1 MNDDMPWVDLTPEE
15 IQELRTN
22 KQELT
27 EYGKQKIQELMN
39 DGKMRFYDK
48 GKETF
53 AVEDPY
59 WGKVQTPE
67 MKLEVKEMTHEEMME
82 LAAEREAANEAIIAK
97 VSEEDYRKVQE
108 EIANKKAL
116 EELDKLYDE
125 NGDALQQLAAIE
137 REELLEKM
145 SSQAIQTAIDGIGKY
160 SDALKELRKI
170 EHEELIEELQAKKKE
185 NFQLVADACMK
196 EYEQKYQRDVFPVDE
211 HWVYMVSEY
220 FGTGEGQTVCIMMTQ
235 AAPSHPEDFET
246 STNKYVACTTKQYRA
261 VRAFHEQFGTWYLH
275 GLKFLSKE
283 DFFTECAYYIPPV
296 MMKLS
301 NKSCFKDFYTRVH
314 YNFS

>member
-1 MNDDMPWVDLTPEE
+1 MTENYPDYLFEE
-15 IQELRTN
+15 
-22 KQELT
+22 
-27 EYGKQKIQELMN
+27 
-39 DGKMRFYDK
+39 
-48 GKETF
+48 
-53 AVEDPY
+53 
-59 WGKVQTPE
+59 
-67 MKLEVKEMTHEEMME
+67 
-82 LAAEREAANEAIIAK
+82 AAKREAEN
-97 VSEEDYRKVQE
+97 
-108 EIANKKAL
+108 KAL

-145 SSQAIQTAIDGIGKY
+145 NSQAIQNAIAGIDKY

-196 EYEQKYQRDVFPVDE
+196 EYEQKYHRDVFPVDE

-220 FGTGEGQTVCIMMTQ
+220 FGTGEGQTVCVMMTQ
-235 AAPSHPEDFET
+235 ANPGHPEDFET

-261 VRAFHEQFGTWYLH
+261 VRAFHEQFGTWHLH
-275 GLKFLSKE
+275 GLRFLSKE
-283 DFFTECAYYIPPV
+283 DFFSEYSYYIPPA
-296 MMKLS
+296 MMKLL